1 MERHETARGAEQ
13 DPGVPRGLS
22 SLSLRARM
30 AVALAVAVVAVGT
43 GLHLAMVFLHVA
55 PSNTLTKRH
64 GERINGYVY
73 PEFEQNWKLFAP
85 NPLQQNVAVHARA
98 QIRTPDGGLRK
109 TGWTNL
115 SAQDGR
121 AILHNPLPSHTQ
133 QNELRRAW
141 DFFTGSHNDEGRP
154 NGLRGQLSEQYLK
167 RIVMLRFGR
176 EHEGGKVER
185 IQLRSVSTPIGTP
198 PYSREKTDMEPD
210 RRVLPWWYVTD
221 QDLPLDVARTARTA
235 DGEAGR

>member
-1 MERHETARGAEQ
+1 MERHDTAAGAEP
-13 DPGVPRGLS
+13 DPEVPRGVS
-22 SLSLRARM
+22 SLSLPARA
-30 AVALAVAVVAVGT
+30 AVALAVAVVTVAV

-64 GERINGYVY
+64 GDRINGYVY

-85 NPLQQNVAVHARA
+85 NPLQQNITVHARA
-98 QIRTPDGGLRK
+98 QIRTADGGLRK

-115 SAQDGR
+115 SGQDGR
-121 AILHNPLPSHTQ
+121 AILHHPLPSHTQ

-141 DFFTGSHNDEGRP
+141 DFFTGSHDTEGQP
-154 NGLRGQLSEQYLK
+154 NGLRGRLSEEYLK

-198 PYSREKTDMEPD
+198 PYSREKTDMKPE

-221 QDLPLDVARTARTA
+221 QDLPLDEARASRTAEGKAAR
-235 DGEAGR
+235 